1 MILAKTEILK
11 VSKNA
16 GTAEDIEKLKFAS
29 DVIKRG
35 GLCVFPTET
44 VYGLGADALN
54 EKAVKSIYE
63 AKGRPQNNPLIIH
76 LSDKKEIEK
85 YCLTEGACGL
95 EKLTNLMPAPL
106 TVILKAKD
114 IVPKATTGGLDT
126 VAFRIPA
133 NAVARKLIELSGTP
147 VAAPSAN
154 ISGKPSPTNAKDV
167 IEDMDSK
174 VDVIID
180 GGECEI
186 GIESTIIT
194 LCENPP
200 VLLRPGK
207 ISFETLTE
215 LLGEVHMS
223 HAVLDSLKPGE
234 KILSPGM
241 AYKHYAPDKPVILLK
256 GGTENKINYVNEKNK
271 SEKIA
276 VICYESDREKI
287 NCKDTLCAGDGN
299 NNEAY
304 AAKLFSLLRSTDK
317 LDADKVYA
325 FLPKDTSGISLA
337 IYNRLMRAAAF
348 NVINLD

>member
-16 GTAEDIEKLKFAS
+16 DTAEDIEKLKFAS

-44 VYGLGADALN
+44 VYGLGADSLN

-76 LSDKKEIEK
+76 LSDKRDIEK
-85 YCLTEGACGL
+85 YCETKGVFGL
-95 EKLTNLMPAPL
+95 DKLTDLMPAPL
-106 TVILKAKD
+106 TVILRAKD
-114 IVPKATTGGLDT
+114 TVPKTTTGGLDT

-133 NAVARKLIELSGTP
+133 NNIARKLIELSGTP
-147 VAAPSAN
+147 IAAPSAN
-154 ISGKPSPTNAKDV
+154 ISGKPSPTGVKDV

-180 GGECEI
+180 GGECDI

-194 LCENPP
+194 LCETPP

-207 ISFETLTE
+207 VSFEKLCE
-215 LLGEVHMS
+215 LLGEVNMS

-241 AYKHYAPDKPVILLK
+241 AYKHYAPDKPVFLLK
-256 GGTENKINYVNEKNK
+256 GSTEKKINYVNEKNK
-271 SEKIA
+271 TEKTA
-276 VICYESDREKI
+276 VICYESDRESI
-287 NCKDTLCAGDGN
+287 NCKDTLCAGSEND
-299 NNEAY
+299 NEAY
-304 AAKLFSLLRSTDK
+304 AAKLFSLLRKTDK
-317 LDADKVYA
+317 LDVDKVYA
-325 FLPKDTSGISLA
+325 FLPKDTHGISLA

-348 NVINLD
+348 NVINLE